1 MDDDPHKL
9 SDLFRRMATKIDNN
23 IEISGIGFG
32 GAAVIVPPF
41 APGPE
46 KSVEILLLDASGDP
60 AQFLS
65 TVMSRIQIMLK
76 EIDDKQRFA
85 QAGFPR

>member
-1 MDDDPHKL
+1 MDDINKL
-9 SDLFRRMATKIDNN
+9 SFPFRRMADN
-23 IEISGIGFG
+23 IERNGEALGFG
-32 GAAVIVPPF
+32 GAAVIVPPL
-41 APGPE
+41 ATGTE
-46 KSVEILLLDASGDP
+46 KPVEILLLDASGDP

-65 TVMSRIQIMLK
+65 TVLSRIQIMLK